1 LPFSNEGF
9 AAAPGRAANLGLMS
23 TTDALADPII
33 SPFTRVL
40 SVPLVELYALL
51 WRVGVVQ
58 IVPTDP
64 KAPQKAA

>member
-9 AAAPGRAANLGLMS
+9 STAPGIAAKVGFMS
-23 TTDALADPII
+23 TTDSLADPII
-33 SPFTRVL
+33 SPIARAL
-40 SVPLVELYALL
+40 RVPLVELYALL

>member
-1 LPFSNEGF
+1 
-9 AAAPGRAANLGLMS
+9 MS

-64 KAPQKAA
+64 KAPKKAA